1 MSETHVCIHAHFYQ
15 PPREN
20 PWIEEVEP
28 EPSASPDHDWNERI
42 TAECYAP
49 NGAARIADS
58 DGRIESIRNNYA
70 SISFNFGPTL
80 LGWLESKA
88 PATYAAILEADAE
101 SMERFDGHGSALAQ
115 PYNHMIMPLA
125 TARDRRTQ
133 VAWGVADFRR
143 RFGRDPEGMW
153 LPETAVD
160 LDTLEALAENGIR
173 FTVLAP
179 NQAARVRPPGRDWQD
194 VGSEGPNTTVS
205 YRQLLPSGRAIAL
218 FFYDGSISQA
228 VAFENLLDDG
238 ETLAARLMGAQFR
251 PKCS

>member
-80 LGWLESKA
+80 LEWMERKA
-88 PATYAAILEADAE
+88 PKTYRSILEADAI
-101 SMERFDGHGSALAQ
+101 SAQSTGGHGNAIAQ
-115 PYNHMIMPLA
+115 AYHHTILPLA
-125 TARDRRTQ
+125 SRREK
-133 VAWGVADFRR
+133 VSEVRWGNTDFQR
-143 RFGRDPEGMW
+143 RFGRDRS
-153 LPETAVD
+153 
-160 LDTLEALAENGIR
+160 LAKS
-173 FTVLAP
+173 A
-179 NQAARVRPPGRDWQD
+179 
-194 VGSEGPNTTVS
+194 
-205 YRQLLPSGRAIAL
+205 
-218 FFYDGSISQA
+218 
-228 VAFENLLDDG
+228 
-238 ETLAARLMGAQFR
+238 
-251 PKCS
+251 